1 MLQSYIFSIGDSFGT
16 YPTIDKLYHKG
27 TMRAK
32 SHDCQFICVTQA
44 DYHLILHQG
53 TISTLLTGAQLHL
66 LNFREAPFAPIDF
79 WALLFYMLFNG
90 CHCSIKLALIDLNS

>member
-32 SHDCQFICVTQA
+32 SHDCQFVCVTQA

-53 TISTLLTGAQLHL
+53 TISPIIIRGAI
-66 LNFREAPFAPIDF
+66 APIEF
-79 WALLFYMLFNG
+79 
-90 CHCSIKLALIDLNS
+90 